1 MYAFVYQK
9 QEGFV
14 DKFSLHR
21 YLLPDEVKD
30 MQSDDTML
38 EANVFSYP
46 EEDQLT
52 NQRYQ
57 SRLKKRANTD

>member
-21 YLLPDEVKD
+21 YLLPDAVKD

-46 EEDQLT
+46 EED
-52 NQRYQ
+52 
-57 SRLKKRANTD
+57 